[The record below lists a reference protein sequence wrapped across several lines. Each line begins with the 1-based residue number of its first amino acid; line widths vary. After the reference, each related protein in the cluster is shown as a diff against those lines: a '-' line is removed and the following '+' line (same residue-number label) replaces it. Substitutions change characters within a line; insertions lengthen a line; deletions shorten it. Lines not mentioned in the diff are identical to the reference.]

1 MAVTPLAPETVPD
14 TGLTLRQYYVMI
26 GLGAFVTTICQPAV
40 IGRLPLR
47 LFLKDTLHLNAQ
59 AVAAFAFVT
68 TLAWNVKPVAG
79 LLSDAFPLLGTRR
92 RHYMMLAAV
101 LGALCWI
108 AMALV
113 PGTYGWL
120 VAAAFGAN
128 AALVLG
134 STVMGGLM
142 VEAGQKYG
150 ISGRVTSIRQ
160 GVQSA
165 VSVGNGLLGGYL
177 ATMAFGW
184 TAGIAA
190 ALLIVLVVASYFEL
204 TEPPHAAWNR
214 DVLHHAAAQ
223 LRTLTRSWTLWAA
236 GIFLALVYISPG
248 FSTPLLYMQT
258 DVYKFSSP
266 YVGLMET
273 IEGTAGLAG
282 AAIYALLCRRFTLRQ
297 LLVAGIAVNA
307 VGTLLYLGYG
317 YRQAIAIHGVGG
329 FVAMWSE
336 VALMDLAV
344 RATPRGC
351 ESLGFSLMMSARN
364 LALGGSDVLG
374 SWLLDTRGWTF
385 HELVWLN
392 AATTALVLVFVPFLP
407 RALVDRSDG
416 EAPVPAAAGASTSAP
431 AGAPP
436 G

>member
-1 MAVTPLAPETVPD
+1 VVTTTETVPD
-14 TGLTLRQYYVMI
+14 TGLSLPQYYVMI
-26 GLGAFVTTICQPAV
+26 GLGAFVTTMCQPTV

-47 LFLKDTLHLNAQ
+47 LFLKDTLHMNAQ

-68 TLAWNVKPVAG
+68 TFAWNVKPIAG
-79 LLSDAFPLLGTRR
+79 LLSDAFPLFGTRR

-113 PGTYGWL
+113 PGTFGWL

-165 VSVGNGLLGGYL
+165 VSVGNGLMGGYL

-190 ALLIVLVVASYFEL
+190 ALLIVLAVTTYFDL
-204 TEPPHAAWNR
+204 TEPPHAEWNR
-214 DVLHHAAAQ
+214 DVLHRTAGQ
-223 LRTLTRSWTLWAA
+223 LRTLMRSWTLWAA
-236 GIFLALVYISPG
+236 GIFLALVYVSPG

-273 IEGTAGLAG
+273 IEGAAGLGG

-297 LLVAGIAVNA
+297 LLVAGITVNA
-307 VGTLLYLGYG
+307 VGTLLYLAYG
-317 YRQAIAIHGVGG
+317 YRQAPLIHGVGG
-329 FVAMWSE
+329 FIAMWSE
-336 VALMDLAV
+336 LALMDLAV

-351 ESLGFSLMMSARN
+351 ESLGFALMMSARN

-374 SWLLDTRGWTF
+374 SWLLDSRGWSF
-385 HELVWLN
+385 HRLVWLN

-407 RALVDRSDG
+407 RTLIDRRDG
-416 EAPVPAAAGASTSAP
+416 DTPAPTAGRVSENAPVPA
-431 AGAPP
+431 PP
-436 G
+436 R